1 MVEHL
6 GKLRFWLLA
15 VALSVSAVAVTAAC
29 NTKEVV
35 RTVEVP
41 VERVVEKEVVKEVEV
56 PGETVV
62 VEREVVKE
70 VEVPGETVVVPIT
83 EIVFWYWADTPAQGV
98 FFRKT
103 IDEFNKTH
111 PSIKVVGEVQPA
123 ALPAREKMATGAL
136 AGLGPDVTLIGLS
149 FAQEFYRAGII
160 RGLDEFFD
168 KWPGNVD
175 IPEKLVEVDRA
186 KTEDAPLIM
195 LPVAYR
201 VDFQFY
207 RKDIYEAA
215 GLKPAE
221 TVDEMFDTA
230 RALTVPPN
238 QYGYGLRGADGW
250 GFIYDVLNVLVAEG
264 ITLTDGK
271 GGSDLDSPVAI
282 ETFEKIA
289 KIYKD
294 GITQPSAIQDRF
306 PQMVAAFQTG
316 KIAQWAAS
324 TVHWGMLR
332 GEEGEFEHLI
342 GVAPHAKGRAGQ
354 VAPVTPVGWAMAS
367 VTRHPEEAWEFMAYL
382 TSPDVVDEFSRILA
396 YAPALKSVSERPYF
410 QENPAL
416 KLSSDLAPYHYLY
429 PYDHKNWNLMVQ
441 DTAPTL
447 WQQVLLEELTAEAM
461 AKQLADLMRDVD

>member
-29 NTKEVV
+29 STKEVV

-354 VAPVTPVGWAMAS
+354 VCARNPCGVGDGVGDQAPRGS
-367 VTRHPEEAWEFMAYL
+367 LGIHDL
-382 TSPDVVDEFSRILA
+382 PDFARRRRRVF
-396 YAPALKSVSERPYF
+396 
-410 QENPAL
+410 
-416 KLSSDLAPYHYLY
+416 
-429 PYDHKNWNLMVQ
+429 Q
-441 DTAPTL
+441 DTSLRSRAKVSVGAP
-447 WQQVLLEELTAEAM
+447 LLPGESSFKAELGPGAVPLPISVRSQELELDGARHSPHAVAAGSSGGANRRGDGEA
-461 AKQLADLMRDVD
+461 AC